1 MFSLTRSVWVNSVIV
16 PGADADDTHAQVQ
29 RAGAPTRSPRRFILG
44 TACRDMLSLMPAADK
59 TPRKPAKRKP
69 AGKASSKGSPG
80 RSSAVSSKRGAEE
93 AGFPEA
99 FAALLRERKLAVP
112 SGLADAPPE
121 AYASQPASF
130 VEQLGRLP
138 DQELRRYA
146 EQVGGYAERQAAR
159 AAAEWDRSPLI
170 AELRRRKL
178 KEPPRPLRAA
188 GVSASLAKPLAE
200 WSDKELLDAATRWSR
215 IGRS

>member
-1 MFSLTRSVWVNSVIV
+1 
-16 PGADADDTHAQVQ
+16 
-29 RAGAPTRSPRRFILG
+29 
-44 TACRDMLSLMPAADK
+44 MLFPMVAADK

-69 AGKASSKGSPG
+69 TARGVGKASGG
-80 RSSAVSSKRGAEE
+80 RAGAASSKRATVPD
-93 AGFPEA
+93 GFTEA
-99 FAALLRERKLAVP
+99 FAALLRERKLPVP
-112 SGLADAPPE
+112 AGLADAPPE

-138 DQELRRYA
+138 DAELRRFA
-146 EQVGGYAERQAAR
+146 DQVGGYAERQAAR
-159 AAAEWDRSPLI
+159 AAAEWERSPLI

-188 GVSASLAKPLAE
+188 GVSASLTKPLAE
-200 WSDKELLDAATRWSR
+200 WSDKEILDAATRWSR